1 VAIVLKIGPHGC
13 RKEKIKKR
21 GVRMKVWS
29 YCGVLLPTLL
39 MLDLEHES
47 PSAAR
52 YQRLSVIPVGFK
64 DAGFCRNTG
73 TDSCHLI
80 LFEKKISLPNFGT
93 KIFGIKGLGT
103 EAVLLPRVRK
113 G

>member
-1 VAIVLKIGPHGC
+1 
-13 RKEKIKKR
+13 
-21 GVRMKVWS
+21 
-29 YCGVLLPTLL
+29 

-52 YQRLSVIPVGFK
+52 YQRLDVILVGFK

-73 TDSCHLI
+73 TNSCHLI
-80 LFEKKISLPNFGT
+80 LFEKEISQSNLGT

>member
-1 VAIVLKIGPHGC
+1 MNAE
-13 RKEKIKKR
+13 RKLLKKR
-21 GVRMKVWS
+21 GVCRKVWS
-29 YCGVLLPTLL
+29 YCGVLLSTPLT
-39 MLDLEHES
+39 LDLEHES

-52 YQRLSVIPVGFK
+52 YQLLGVIAVGFK

-73 TDSCHLI
+73 TDSCQLI

-103 EAVLLPRVRK
+103 EAVVLPRVRK

>member
-1 VAIVLKIGPHGC
+1 VVIVLKIGPHKC
-13 RKEKIKKR
+13 IKETIKKR
-21 GVRMKVWS
+21 SVRMKVWS

-52 YQRLSVIPVGFK
+52 YQRLGVIPVGFK

-80 LFEKKISLPNFGT
+80 RFEKRIFLPNFGT
-93 KIFGIKGLGT
+93 KILGIKGLGT

>member
-1 VAIVLKIGPHGC
+1 VAIGLKIDPNEC
-13 RKEKIKKR
+13 RRDTIEKR

-29 YCGVLLPTLL
+29 YCGVLLTTLL

-47 PSAAR
+47 PYAAR
-52 YQRLSVIPVGFK
+52 YQRLGVIPVRFK
-64 DAGFCRNTG
+64 DASFCRNTG

-80 LFEKKISLPNFGT
+80 LFKKKISLPNFGT
-93 KIFGIKGLGT
+93 KILGIKGLGA
-103 EAVLLPRVRK
+103 EAILLPRVRK